1 MRQEPRQTDRKERA
15 RDTEPQA
22 RPGQRCCQAPLSHA
36 PPPSSHYC
44 AVGLLRAGRGFALRS
59 PGACTAGRCRNNP
72 LCPRGCL
79 RQGLGDRPPQ
89 PSRTPHAHSNCDPG
103 MLNPP
108 VPGGEAAWA
117 SGALRMRR
125 PGRKARFGFTA
136 SFLSLGSWLPF
147 TRWSVPRSSPCPIA
161 WGSVQKGWPGPHLGK
176 DGVGPLPQPRGWNMA
191 WLCPTG
197 GEDLSHRT
205 ILAPIHVPLD

>member
-1 MRQEPRQTDRKERA
+1 MLSASCEQGEASPCGPQGPARQAGAGTTLFA
-15 RDTEPQA
+15 SVGVFVRDSET
-22 RPGQRCCQAPLSHA
+22 
-36 PPPSSHYC
+36 
-44 AVGLLRAGRGFALRS
+44 ALRS
-59 PGACTAGRCRNNP
+59 PHAP
-72 LCPRGCL
+72 L
-79 RQGLGDRPPQ
+79 
-89 PSRTPHAHSNCDPG
+89 THSNCDPG

-136 SFLSLGSWLPF
+136 SFLSLRSWLPF